1 MQVLEASYLDHV
13 SDGLDSIFSGLQTS
27 IETSLAARLKKVN
40 YGVSAQRWQQE
51 KLKEVNAFYN
61 DITKEVR
68 GSLKSASGELQTILI
83 NASAKSISNDNK
95 VLRLSGTATAATS
108 NIEKW
113 AQIIEAGYIQTMGT
127 LTNLSNSTGSIAIS
141 RFTSA
146 LDTAHFEVVS
156 GAFTPDKA
164 IESAVRKLAQEG
176 VYTIEY
182 ASGRNISVEAGARRA
197 VVTGVNKTTA
207 NISLN
212 RAVELDYD
220 TVKTSEHIGAR
231 EEHAAWQ
238 GKIFSLT
245 GKSSKYP
252 NFYEVTGY
260 GTVTG
265 ICGANCRHNF
275 YPCDPRF
282 EDPFSEIFT
291 SKENAE
297 MYALDQEQ
305 RYNERM
311 IRSWKRR
318 ADVMEAGGQ
327 DNTAELLKVKEWQKR
342 QATFVKSN
350 KLARQYA
357 REQIA

>member
-1 MQVLEASYLDHV
+1 MLEASYLDHV
-13 SDGLDSIFSGLQTS
+13 SDGLNSIFSELQTS
-27 IETSLAARLKKVN
+27 IEISLAARLKRVN

-61 DITKEVR
+61 AISKDVR
-68 GSLKSASGELQTILI
+68 GSLTSAGGELQTILKS
-83 NASAKSISNDNK
+83 ASKKSITNDNK
-95 VLRLSGTATAATS
+95 VMRLSGTAATS
-108 NIEKW
+108 NLDKW

-127 LTNLSNSTGSIAIS
+127 LTNLSNATGSIAIS
-141 RFTSA
+141 KFTA
-146 LDTAHFEVVS
+146 YLDTAHFEVVS
-156 GAFTPDKA
+156 GAFSPDKA
-164 IESAVRKLAQEG
+164 IESAVRKLVQEG

-197 VVTGVNKTTA
+197 IMTGVNKTTA

-212 RAVELDYD
+212 RAIELDYD
-220 TVKTSEHIGAR
+220 TVKTSEHMGAR

-252 NFYEVTGY
+252 NFYEATGY

-265 ICGANCRHNF
+265 LCGTNCRHNF
-275 YPCDPRF
+275 YACDPSV
-282 EDPFSEIFT
+282 EDPFTELFT

-311 IRSWKRR
+311 IRGWKRR

-342 QATFVKSN
+342 QVEFVKSN
-350 KLARQYA
+350 NLARQYA

>member
-1 MQVLEASYLDHV
+1 MIEASYLDHM
-13 SDGLDSIFSGLQTS
+13 SDRLDSIFSELQTN
-27 IETSLAARLKKVN
+27 IETSLAARLKRIN

-51 KLKEVNAFYN
+51 KLKEVNSFYN
-61 DITKEVR
+61 AISNDVR
-68 GSLKSASGELQTILI
+68 GTLKSASSELQSLLKS
-83 NASAKSISNDNK
+83 ASAKSITNDNRI
-95 VLRLSGTATAATS
+95 LRLSGKATAATS
-108 NIEKW
+108 RLDRW

-141 RFTSA
+141 KFTA
-146 LDTAHFEVVS
+146 FLDTAHFEVVS

-164 IESAVRKLAQEG
+164 VESSVRKLSQEG
-176 VYTIEY
+176 IYTIEY

-197 VVTGVNKTTA
+197 IVTGVNKTTA

-212 RAVELDYD
+212 RAIELGYD

-265 ICGANCRHNF
+265 LCGANCRHNF
-275 YPCDPRF
+275 YPCDPRV
-282 EDPFSEIFT
+282 EDPFAEIFT
-291 SKENAE
+291 SRENAE

-311 IRSWKRR
+311 IRGWKRR
-318 ADVMEAGGQ
+318 SDVMEAGGQ

-342 QATFVKSN
+342 QAEFVKSN
-350 KLARQYA
+350 NLARQYA

>member
-1 MQVLEASYLDHV
+1 M
-13 SDGLDSIFSGLQTS
+13 
-27 IETSLAARLKKVN
+27 KKVN

-61 DITKEVR
+61 EISKEVC
-68 GSLKSASGELQTILI
+68 GSLKSAGGELQTVLK

-95 VLRLSGTATAATS
+95 VLRLSGTSTAATS
-108 NIEKW
+108 NLDKW

-127 LTNLSNSTGSIAIS
+127 VTNLSNATGSIAIS
-141 RFTSA
+141 KFTA
-146 LDTAHFEVVS
+146 YLDTAHFEVVS
-156 GAFTPDKA
+156 GAFTSDKA
-164 IESAVRKLAQEG
+164 IESAVRKFAQEG
-176 VYTIEY
+176 IYTIEY
-182 ASGRNISVEAGARRA
+182 TSGRNISIEAGARRA
-197 VVTGVNKTTA
+197 IMTGVNKTTA

-212 RAVELDYD
+212 RAIELDYD
-220 TVKTSEHIGAR
+220 TVKTSEHMGAR

-238 GKIFSLT
+238 GQIFSLT

-265 ICGANCRHNF
+265 LCGANCRHNF
-275 YPCDPRF
+275 YACDPRV
-282 EDPFSEIFT
+282 EDPFMEMFT

-311 IRSWKRR
+311 IRGWKRR

-342 QATFVKSN
+342 QAEFVKSN
-350 KLARQYA
+350 NLARQYP